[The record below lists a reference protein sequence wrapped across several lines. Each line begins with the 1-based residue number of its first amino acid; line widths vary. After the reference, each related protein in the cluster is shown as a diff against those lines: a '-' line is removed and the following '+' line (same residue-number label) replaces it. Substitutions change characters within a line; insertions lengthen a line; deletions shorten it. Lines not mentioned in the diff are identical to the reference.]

1 LTSPHTDLANPD
13 FGYFYCPSFPA
24 AIVFTV
30 LFALTT
36 IVHLIQ
42 AIHYRKK
49 FCWVLIMAGIWETA
63 GLTFRVLSVLHPTS
77 QTFGFPSQLLILLAP
92 IWINAFDYVVMS
104 RVIYVFA
111 DQRVLGIGA
120 RRLALIFVLL
130 DITFVFS
137 LPYLSSPELIS
148 FSCSA
153 FLMQAA
159 GGSFTNNED
168 PKVVLMGLHI
178 YMGGIGLQEC
188 FVLLFIA
195 VVTRFHYKMLRP
207 DIASTVTDIG
217 HKTASSYPLDSAE
230 SQVTRPAPGAWKRAV
245 YPMYASLALITLRI
259 VFRLVE
265 FSSGVIS
272 PITQTEVPFYVLEAL
287 PMFVALALWNV
298 WHPGQVLVGPDSEF
312 PKVSRAQKRA
322 EKAKQAEKN

>member
-1 LTSPHTDLANPD
+1 MFPKCTAEDLANPD

-24 AIVFTV
+24 AIVFAV

-130 DITFVFS
+130 DIT
-137 LPYLSSPELIS
+137 
-148 FSCSA
+148 A

-207 DIASTVTDIG
+207 DIASTVT
-217 HKTASSYPLDSAE
+217 
-230 SQVTRPAPGAWKRAV
+230 RPAPGAWKRAV

-265 FSSGVIS
+265 FSSGMIS